1 MKHTAIRSLL
11 LCALSLFLTTSV
23 VRCAEK
29 NLIPQAL
36 FEDPKALDPWT
47 IQQLPGTSVR
57 LDSSVGR
64 SGKSSVSIETFS
76 GNEKDW

>member
-11 LCALSLFLTTSV
+11 LSALSLLLTTSV
-23 VRCAEK
+23 VRCVEQ
-29 NLIPQAL
+29 NLISPAS
-36 FEDPKALDPWT
+36 FEDPQALDPWT

-64 SGKSSVSIETFS
+64 SGKSSVSFETFAR
-76 GNEKDW
+76 NEKDS